1 MKSTESKNL
10 RHLNLQSTHSNIPF
24 KMVYKGGGRLYIAA
38 LNDRYRENEE
48 S

>member
-1 MKSTESKNL
+1 MVYKGGGRL
-10 RHLNLQSTHSNIPF
+10 YIAALNDRYS

>member
-1 MKSTESKNL
+1 MLEKGFTPSIIPIF
-10 RHLNLQSTHSNIPF
+10 RHSNIPR

-38 LNDRYRENEE
+38 LNYRHSKKEE

>member
-1 MKSTESKNL
+1 MLEKGFTPSIIPIF
-10 RHLNLQSTHSNIPF
+10 RHSNIPR